1 MDQSRVSVLGRF
13 LINDIPVIRSIYD
26 LKLKFVFQNFSC
38 TIIILETVR
47 SSITSCSDP
56 GLTVTHYGNGLI
68 QLNQKSFCLNGDCE
82 DLTVCQVVENGQI
95 KDYVPMRGVPPVNNS
110 VNNSVNK
117 SKEKVIN

>member
-13 LINDIPVIRSIYD
+13 LINDLPVIRSIYD

>member
-13 LINDIPVIRSIYD
+13 LINDLPVIRSIYD

-95 KDYVPMRGVPPVNNS
+95 KDYVPMRGVSPL
-110 VNNSVNK
+110 NK